1 MALDWSENLASGSSE
16 IDTQHKELFVRV
28 NSLLLAVDKGTTAR
42 EEVSKIVQYLTD
54 YVVFHFGNE
63 EKYMA
68 KYNYSSATAHK
79 AQHEQFVR
87 TFMKL
92 KDRLMMEGINA
103 LLAQEIKDLCV
114 DWLVNH
120 IKYSDRALG
129 MYLKLKM

>member
-1 MALDWSENLASGSSE
+1 MSLQWSENLASGSSD
-16 IDTQHKELFVRV
+16 IDTQHKELIVRV

-42 EEVSKIVQYLTD
+42 EEIAKIVQYLTE

-79 AQHEQFVR
+79 AQHEQFVK
-87 TFMKL
+87 TFLKL

-103 LLAQEIKDLCV
+103 PLAQEVKDLCV

-129 MYLKLKM
+129 MYLKMKM

>member
-1 MALDWSENLASGSSE
+1 MSLQWSENLASGSSD
-16 IDTQHKELFVRV
+16 IDTQHKELIVRV

-42 EEVSKIVQYLTD
+42 EEVAKIVQYLTD

-68 KYNYSSATAHK
+68 QYNYSSATAHK

-92 KDRLMMEGINA
+92 KERLMMEGINA
-103 LLAQEIKDLCV
+103 PLAQEVKDLCV

-129 MYLKLKM
+129 MYLKMKM

>member
-1 MALDWSENLASGSSE
+1 MSLQWSENLASGSSD
-16 IDTQHKELFVRV
+16 IDTQHKELIVRV

-42 EEVSKIVQYLTD
+42 EEIAKIVQYLTD

-103 LLAQEIKDLCV
+103 PLAQEIKDLCV

-129 MYLKLKM
+129 MYLKMKM